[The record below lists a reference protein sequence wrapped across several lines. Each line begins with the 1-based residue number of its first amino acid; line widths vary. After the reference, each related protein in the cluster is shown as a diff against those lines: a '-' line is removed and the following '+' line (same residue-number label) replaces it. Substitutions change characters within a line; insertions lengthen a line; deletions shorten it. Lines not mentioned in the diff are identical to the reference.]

1 MYFHAKWRSLCVFF
15 NHFLPHARFWKLGYI
30 TDIPQFWWI
39 FGYVTV
45 KINDVQT
52 RVFDILAFLKGE
64 QLKEKRGETDL
75 WGQKLHPGVLEGILE
90 AYVFICNIRDLKISW
105 VLSFGY
111 PSGLAGT
118 YGWCTIYQVNS
129 KSWATSQ
136 RTQQWSLSL
145 TQ

>member
-1 MYFHAKWRSLCVFF
+1 MPSGGHCAYSPSTIF
-15 NHFLPHARFWKLGYI
+15 PHARFGKLGYI

-45 KINDVQT
+45 KVNDVQT

-136 RTQQWSLSL
+136 RTQQWSLFL